1 MNLLPMMSF
10 SVDDSD
16 DNSGY
21 DERKH
26 TNYNVQVRHICVAA
40 GVFIRFNIVQ
50 KNKRKG
56 NCQKSRTGIHS
67 IYTDTLKIVLSF

>member
-40 GVFIRFNIVQ
+40 GVFIRFNI
-50 KNKRKG
+50 
-56 NCQKSRTGIHS
+56 RT
-67 IYTDTLKIVLSF
+67 KK